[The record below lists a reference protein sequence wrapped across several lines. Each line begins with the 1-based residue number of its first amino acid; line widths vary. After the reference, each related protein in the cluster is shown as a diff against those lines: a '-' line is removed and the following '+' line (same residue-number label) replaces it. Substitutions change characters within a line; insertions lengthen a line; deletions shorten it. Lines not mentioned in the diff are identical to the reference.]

1 MKDYKFKTVAIAGT
15 FDRLHKGHRYIIS
28 ESFKSGE
35 RVIIGLTSDSFVKK
49 KLQITNNKLQIKW
62 KNYKERKKELVEFLS
77 GEKLL
82 KRAEIVEINDIYGPT
97 LDKNDIEALVVTLQ
111 TLPNAQK
118 INKKRE
124 RLGFGLLEIKEVPLV
139 IAEDKKVISSTRI
152 RMGEIDRWGRVFAS
166 LSIYGGKI
174 PDKLRLRLKKPLG
187 NLIKGSSVTIE
198 RAVNEQIKLPDLTS
212 VATVGDEATLFLN
225 RLGRQPDISVVDF
238 HIKRVRVH
246 QNLKDLEFPEVFWRE
261 SYKDKI
267 IKAENPAG
275 FITTELVRVYKT
287 ALERFIKDG
296 KKRIVE
302 VTGEEDLAGLPAILL
317 APLGSVVIYGQPDE
331 GIVAVTV
338 TESKKREILKLV
350 NLS

>member
-1 MKDYKFKTVAIAGT
+1 
-15 FDRLHKGHRYIIS
+15 
-28 ESFKSGE
+28 
-35 RVIIGLTSDSFVKK
+35 
-49 KLQITNNKLQIKW
+49 
-62 KNYKERKKELVEFLS
+62 
-77 GEKLL
+77 
-82 KRAEIVEINDIYGPT
+82 
-97 LDKNDIEALVVTLQ
+97 
-111 TLPNAQK
+111 
-118 INKKRE
+118 
-124 RLGFGLLEIKEVPLV
+124 
-139 IAEDKKVISSTRI
+139 
-152 RMGEIDRWGRVFAS
+152 MGEIDRWGRVFAS

-212 VATVGDEATLFLN
+212 VAAVGDEATLFLN